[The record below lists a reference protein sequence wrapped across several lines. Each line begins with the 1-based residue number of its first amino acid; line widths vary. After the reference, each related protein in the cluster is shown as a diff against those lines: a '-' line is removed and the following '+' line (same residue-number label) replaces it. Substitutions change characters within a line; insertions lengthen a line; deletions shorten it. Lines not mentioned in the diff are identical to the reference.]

1 MRSEITSRFFCL
13 SDPKKVARGSRKNC
27 SYFKMCMCN
36 TITALLLRICVSCYQ
51 CFKVSLSLSLSA
63 YLGLSPPSYTF
74 PAPAAVIPTEAAI
87 YQPSLLLNPRALQP
101 STAYYPAGTQLFMN
115 YTAYYPR

>member
-1 MRSEITSRFFCL
+1 MECVRFEIACRYYLCNQKAVAWDGIGSWSLFQRATSWPQCL
-13 SDPKKVARGSRKNC
+13 RVS
-27 SYFKMCMCN
+27 
-36 TITALLLRICVSCYQ
+36 ILLIYL
-51 CFKVSLSLSLSA
+51 KVSLSVC
-63 YLGLSPPSYTF
+63 LGLSPPSYTF

-87 YQPSLLLNPRALQP
+87 YQPSVLLNPRALQP

>member
-1 MRSEITSRFFCL
+1 MECVRFEIAPRYYLCNQKAVAWDGVQNWSLSLNVPQCL
-13 SDPKKVARGSRKNC
+13 HAS
-27 SYFKMCMCN
+27 
-36 TITALLLRICVSCYQ
+36 VSLIYL
-51 CFKVSLSLSLSA
+51 KVSLSVC
-63 YLGLSPPSYTF
+63 LGLSPPSYTF

-87 YQPSLLLNPRALQP
+87 YQPSVLLNPRALQP